1 MSLLTD
7 KCGDGC
13 PTCTA
18 DYDEKAAAVDDKE
31 QDAKVDSEEKA
42 ATTRNNKN
50 KCTVE
55 KEISG
60 KYV

>member
-13 PTCTA
+13 PTCNA
-18 DYDEKAAAVDDKE
+18 DDDEKAAAVDDKE
-31 QDAKVDSEEKA
+31 QDAKEKA
-42 ATTRNNKN
+42 ATARGHKN
-50 KCTVE
+50 ECTVE

>member
-7 KCGDGC
+7 KCGNGC

-18 DYDEKAAAVDDKE
+18 EDDEKAVAVDDKE
-31 QDAKVDSEEKA
+31 QDAKVDNNEKA
-42 ATTRNNKN
+42 ATTRDNKN
-50 KCTVE
+50 KCNIE

>member
-31 QDAKVDSEEKA
+31 KDAIEKA
-42 ATTRNNKN
+42 ATTIDNMN